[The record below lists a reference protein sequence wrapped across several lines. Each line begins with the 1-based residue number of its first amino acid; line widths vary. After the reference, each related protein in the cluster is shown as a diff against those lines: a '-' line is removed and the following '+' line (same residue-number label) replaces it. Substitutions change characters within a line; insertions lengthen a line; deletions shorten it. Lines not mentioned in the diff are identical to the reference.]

1 VATCCSPLVRKVRK
15 MFTVFD
21 VYDEDYVAGYVSCD
35 NCPHRKA
42 CHEQCEEA
50 VRRQE
55 EGKPSQYHGTAE
67 Q

>member
-1 VATCCSPLVRKVRK
+1 

-21 VYDEDYVAGYVSCD
+21 VYDEDYVAGYVNCD

-55 EGKPSQYHGTAE
+55 REEPSQYHGTAE